1 MKNLVPRPAQL
12 SRDGKRL
19 VRDWMGSDDK
29 VFRLP
34 LNTNKNAKSSIVDI
48 YGEAFTSVVGDR
60 PTMKVDDYG
69 KSVRPYNN
77 KLEPATT
84 KSNLFRSVGRWK
96 PDLESDKPLDVSNL
110 AAISVSADRKKI
122 IDAFTKGKISK
133 EEYEDK
139 LKKLGRSPAIVSV
152 KNSKGEH
159 IYAKNVK
166 YSADAK
172 KGGLYLP
179 QSSDEPRQV
188 IATLKGKN
196 KTNIDPDSQ
205 EPAGYIKTAKGRKAV
220 YETLGIGFSQAPFLL
235 CDFAKL
241 TTKQKKQNKV
251 GRVMHEYKTGGLYS
265 GGTGHIVKNRKQ
277 AIAIALSEA
286 SKVGK

>member
-19 VRDWMGSDDK
+19 VRDWMGSNDK

-34 LNTNKNAKSSIVDI
+34 LNTNKNAKPSIVDI
-48 YGEAFTSVVGDR
+48 YGEAFTSVVGKN
-60 PTMKVDDYG
+60 PTMKVNDYG
-69 KSVRPYNN
+69 ESIRLYDK
-77 KLEPATT
+77 KKEPTTT
-84 KSNLFRSVGRWK
+84 KSNLFRSIGRWK
-96 PDLESDKPLDVSNL
+96 PDFESDKPLDVSNL

-133 EEYEDK
+133 EEYEDR
-139 LKKLGRSPAIVSV
+139 LKKLGRSPAVVSV

-179 QSSDEPRQV
+179 QSPDEPRQLIV
-188 IATLKGKN
+188 TLKGKK

-205 EPAGYIKTAKGRKAV
+205 EPAGYIKTAKGRRPV

-241 TTKQKKQNKV
+241 TAKQKKQNKIS
-251 GRVMHEYKTGGLYS
+251 RVMHEYKTGDLHS
-265 GGTGHIVKNRKQ
+265 GGTGHVVKNRKQ